1 MAIKPQALSS
11 VLKLNLCS
19 FSSRFVL
26 FVFKLAVS
34 FELYTLQE
42 HAPESVL
49 CVRAGMVA
57 SETSNGYSEFYF
69 KKATICHLILSD
81 SFPHFPAV
89 LALWD
94 LPQSI
99 SFRSSLLVN
108 KISCQAEEEKGIMGA
123 WAPQTENIA
132 PDTYF

>member
-1 MAIKPQALSS
+1 MCAL
-11 VLKLNLCS
+11 VWWLQ
-19 FSSRFVL
+19 
-26 FVFKLAVS
+26 KLAMG
-34 FELYTLQE
+34 TL
-42 HAPESVL
+42 HFTL
-49 CVRAGMVA
+49 
-57 SETSNGYSEFYF
+57 
-69 KKATICHLILSD
+69 KKAIIYHLILSD
-81 SFPHFPAV
+81 SFPNFPAV

-108 KISCQAEEEKGIMGA
+108 KISCQAEEEQGIMGA